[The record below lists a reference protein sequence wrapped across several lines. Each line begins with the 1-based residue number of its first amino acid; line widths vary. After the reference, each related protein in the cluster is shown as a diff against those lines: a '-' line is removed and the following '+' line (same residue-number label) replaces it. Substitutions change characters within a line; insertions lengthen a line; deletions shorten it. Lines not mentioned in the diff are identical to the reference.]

1 MNHKF
6 EKYNYSTNIC
16 PWDLIIIDGDERI
29 KYYIHYD
36 SKCQHYYAFLN
47 MIKTTHLDYLISNNM
62 CQIIEIDPTFKSA
75 EIKVVFDK
83 HILLEL
89 I

>member
-1 MNHKF
+1 MNHIF
-6 EKYNYSTNIC
+6 EKYSYAANIC

-36 SKCQHYYAFLN
+36 SKDQQHYAFLN
-47 MIKTTHLDYLISNNM
+47 MAKTTHLDYLISNSI

-83 HILLEL
+83 YALLAF